1 MDHQQVLQRGPVT
14 SSRAH
19 ATQRQAEEKT
29 VRWGRRE
36 GERAVREEMRGLGR
50 EERRRG
56 GREDGEMGM
65 KKKGR
70 ELKTQKE
77 IYVCATYDSK

>member
-29 VRWGRRE
+29 VRLGRRE
-36 GERAVREEMRGLGR
+36 GERVVREEMRGEGNGGR
-50 EERRRG
+50 EEEEVG
-56 GREDGEMGM
+56 I
-65 KKKGR
+65 KKKG
-70 ELKTQKE
+70 E
-77 IYVCATYDSK
+77 